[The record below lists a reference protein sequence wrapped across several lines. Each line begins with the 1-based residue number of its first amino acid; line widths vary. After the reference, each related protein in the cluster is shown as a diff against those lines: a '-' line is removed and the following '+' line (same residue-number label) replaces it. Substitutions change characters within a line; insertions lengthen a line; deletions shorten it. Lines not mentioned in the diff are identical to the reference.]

1 MKICILCGGVGHD
14 QSECPWVEAQQERS
28 VAPLFAISA
37 VVALTC
43 IASAVGLAVWLHGV
57 NHIASAVGLAVWLH
71 GVNLS
76 WAQAAWLV
84 LEVFLAVSGSTAAST
99 ALYKAKFWRRW
110 LAQWRYR
117 KIDPD
122 LCCCGSQM
130 GQGGSI
136 CHHGGCRSAKE
147 YAITRELGGK

>member
-57 NHIASAVGLAVWLH
+57 N
-71 GVNLS
+71 LS

-110 LAQWRYR
+110 LALWRHR

-122 LCCCGSQM
+122 LCCCGSRM

-147 YAITRELGGK
+147 YAITREVNNG

>member
-1 MKICILCGGVGHD
+1 MGEVVKACILCGAMGHTSD
-14 QSECPWVEAQQERS
+14 ECPWADAQQDGRVGILFVFS
-28 VAPLFAISA
+28 LLTALVSIVLAVLAIIYVHGVPMTPVQALFA
-37 VVALTC
+37 
-43 IASAVGLAVWLHGV
+43 
-57 NHIASAVGLAVWLH
+57 
-71 GVNLS
+71 
-76 WAQAAWLV
+76 V
-84 LEVFLAVSGSTAAST
+84 LEVFLAVSGASLAST

-110 LAQWRYR
+110 LALWRYR

>member
-1 MKICILCGGVGHD
+1 MKACILCGAMGHTAE
-14 QSECPWVEAQQERS
+14 ECPWEQAQSEGRLKG
-28 VAPLFAISA
+28 LFLVSLLTALACIVCAVLAIIYIHGVHMSFVQACWA
-37 VVALTC
+37 VV
-43 IASAVGLAVWLHGV
+43 
-57 NHIASAVGLAVWLH
+57 
-71 GVNLS
+71 
-76 WAQAAWLV
+76 
-84 LEVFLAVSGSTAAST
+84 EVFAAVSGASLAST
-99 ALYKAKFWRRW
+99 TIYKAKFWRRW
-110 LAQWRYR
+110 LARWRYR

>member
-57 NHIASAVGLAVWLH
+57 N
-71 GVNLS
+71 LS

-84 LEVFLAVSGSTAAST
+84 LEVFLAVSGSTAAPGFG
-99 ALYKAKFWRRW
+99 LE
-110 LAQWRYR
+110 
-117 KIDPD
+117 
-122 LCCCGSQM
+122 
-130 GQGGSI
+130 QGGSRLFLASV
-136 CHHGGCRSAKE
+136 GGSNNWESLA
-147 YAITRELGGK
+147 